1 LASDGQNTSL
11 ERSIMHRRVTLSL
24 ISLVLGAGLLAA
36 TATAGSAGSSAS
48 DTASGPAQKGGTF
61 RVSLNTD
68 IDYVDP
74 ALAYYTPSWSIEY
87 ATVALL
93 MSYPD
98 APAPRGSRLQP
109 EVAQGFPAVSKD
121 GKSYTFTLKKTYRF
135 SNGKPVTAANY
146 AAAINRALNPKMS
159 SPAQPF
165 VQDVVGGKAV
175 VDGKARRASGVQV
188 LSPYKLRIRLTERA
202 PDLLSR
208 LAMPFF
214 APIPT
219 NLPINSDGVGAPVV
233 GSGPYYISR
242 WEPKRAITLLPN
254 RFYRGPRPHNV
265 NRVEYDIGLPLT
277 TIRLNIE
284 SNASD
289 YPGDGLPPA
298 AHAELGQRYGV
309 RKASPGQYFV
319 NPEANFRYLAM
330 NHDRPLFGGAGLG
343 NVGLKKAVNNAI
355 DRVAMIN
362 QRGAY
367 AGVINDQ
374 YMPPT
379 MRGFK
384 NAAIYPSRPNV
395 TRARSLAQGNTR
407 GGKGVLYCANAAPAP
422 QTCQVVQSNLQQIG
436 LDLELK
442 LFPRAVQVAK
452 GGVRGEPFDMTLEAW
467 HMDYFDPY
475 DFLFLVDGTTIRPAN
490 NVNFSYF
497 NNPQYNRKIAAAGS
511 LGGQARYRAFGDLD
525 VDLARNAAPLA
536 SYITDNQRDLVS
548 KSTGCYHYHPVYEL
562 DIAAICKK

>member
-1 LASDGQNTSL
+1 
-11 ERSIMHRRVTLSL
+11 MHKRLTLSIAML
-24 ISLVLGAGLLAA
+24 AIGAGLLAA
-36 TATAGSAGSSAS
+36 TATAGSSGSSAS
-48 DTASGPAQKGGTF
+48 EAASGPAQKGGTF

-68 IDYVDP
+68 IDYVDS
-74 ALAYYTPSWSIEY
+74 ALAYYVPTWGIEY

-93 MSYPD
+93 MNYPD
-98 APAPRGSRLQP
+98 APAPRGSRLGP
-109 EVAQGFPAVSKD
+109 EVSQGMPVISKD
-121 GKSYTFTLKKTYRF
+121 GKTYTFTLKKTYKF
-135 SNGKPVTAANY
+135 SNGQPVQAKNY
-146 AAAINRALNPKMS
+146 AAAINRSLNPKMA

-165 VQDVVGGKAV
+165 IEDVVGGKAV
-175 VDGKARRASGVQV
+175 IDGKATRATGVTV
-188 LSPYKLRIRLTERA
+188 LSPYKLRIRLTKRA

-219 NLPINSDGVGAPVV
+219 NLPINPDGISAPVV

-254 RFYRGPRPHNV
+254 RFYKGPRPHNV

-284 SNASD
+284 GNTSD
-289 YPGDGLPPA
+289 FPGDGLPPA
-298 AHAELGQRYGV
+298 AHAELGQKYGV

-319 NPEANFRYLAM
+319 NASAAFRYLAM
-330 NHDRPLFGGAGLG
+330 NHDRPLFGGSAAG
-343 NVGLKKAVNNAI
+343 NVNLKKAVNNAI

-379 MRGFK
+379 MAGFR
-384 NAAIYPSRPNV
+384 NAAIFPSRPNV
-395 TRARSLAQGNTR
+395 ARARSLANGNTR
-407 GGKGVLYCANAAPAP
+407 GGKGVFYCANAAPATT
-422 QTCQVVQSNLQQIG
+422 TCQVVQDNLKAIG
-436 LDLELK
+436 LDMEIK
-442 LFPRAVQVAK
+442 QFPRAVQFAK
-452 GGVRGEPFDMTLEAW
+452 TGTRGEPFDLTLEGW

-475 DFLFLVDGTTIRPAN
+475 DFIFLLDGTTIRPAN

-497 NNPQYNRKIAAAGS
+497 NSPAYNRKIAAAAS
-511 LGGQARYRAFGDLD
+511 LVGQARYRAFGNLD
-525 VDLARNAAPLA
+525 IDLAKNAAPLA
-536 SYITDNQRDLVS
+536 SYITDNTRHLVS
-548 KSTGCYHYHPVYEL
+548 RSTGCYHYHPVVEL